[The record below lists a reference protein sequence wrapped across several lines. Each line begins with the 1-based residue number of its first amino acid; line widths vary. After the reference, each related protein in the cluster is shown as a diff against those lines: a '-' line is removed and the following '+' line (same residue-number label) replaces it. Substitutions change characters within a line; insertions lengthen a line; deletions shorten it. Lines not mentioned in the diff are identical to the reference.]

1 MLCVAGAR
9 IDLLTERM
17 EEVSEELMDGLD
29 LLFASNFVESHLVW
43 PHAELQWYSD
53 YSLY

>member
-29 LLFASNFVESHLVW
+29 LLFANNFVESHLVW
-43 PHAELQWYSD
+43 PHAELPWYSD
-53 YSLY
+53 YLLY